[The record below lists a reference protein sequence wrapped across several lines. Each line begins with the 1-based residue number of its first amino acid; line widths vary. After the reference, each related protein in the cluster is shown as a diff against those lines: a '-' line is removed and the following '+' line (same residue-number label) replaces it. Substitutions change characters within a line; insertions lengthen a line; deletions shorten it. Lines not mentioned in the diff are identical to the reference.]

1 MSVPRHKD
9 VHAGLL
15 VVKVRG
21 SKKYVY
27 SVHRVGK
34 KVLSVY
40 VGPYYDASV
49 LRSFMEYHRARVQFY
64 EGKLAYHRQCLELA
78 EKESAKMQRVNRQ
91 LERYGAVVPNK

>member
-1 MSVPRHKD
+1 MPRHRD
-9 VHAGLL
+9 VHAGSL

-40 VGPYYDASV
+40 VGSYYDEGV
-49 LRSFMEYHRARVQFY
+49 LRSFMEYHGARVQFY
-64 EGKLAYHRQCLELA
+64 EAKLAFHRQCLELA
-78 EKESAKMQRVNRQ
+78 EKESAKMQGVNRQ